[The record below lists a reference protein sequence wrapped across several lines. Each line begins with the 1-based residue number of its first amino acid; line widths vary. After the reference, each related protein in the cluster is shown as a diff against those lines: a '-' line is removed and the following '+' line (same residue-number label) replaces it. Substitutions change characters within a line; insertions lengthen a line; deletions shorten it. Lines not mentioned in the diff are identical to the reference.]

1 MIDSSEAGSPASD
14 EKRIRKKGLEIEVR
28 KEKSKKGLEIKR
40 IRKKGL
46 EIKRIKN
53 RKRIRIVKKLARRCV
68 LMLMSFCHIMII
80 FCLH

>member
-14 EKRIRKKGLEIEVR
+14 E
-28 KEKSKKGLEIKR
+28 KR